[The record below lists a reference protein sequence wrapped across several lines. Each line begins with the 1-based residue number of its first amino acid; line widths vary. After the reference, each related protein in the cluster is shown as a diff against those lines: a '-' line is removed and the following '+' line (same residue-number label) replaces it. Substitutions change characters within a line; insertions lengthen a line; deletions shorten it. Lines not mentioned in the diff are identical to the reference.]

1 MRAAEGTRRFKEP
14 SMAVRRVVVVAGLV
28 IVVAVGIGIWH
39 RRELPPAATVEPA
52 APPAIPVDTVVARR
66 ADVPV
71 YLRGLGTVQAYNS
84 VTVHSRV
91 DGELVKIA
99 FAEGQD
105 VKAGDVLAQID
116 PRPLQAAL
124 DEAAAKLA
132 QDQAQLA
139 NAQLDL
145 ARDEALGQRQFATRQ
160 SVDTQSALVRQLTA
174 AIKGDE
180 AAVENAKVQL
190 GYATIASPIDG
201 RVGIRLVDQGNII
214 HASDANGIVV
224 INQLR
229 PISVVFTLPE
239 ENLPAINKAMA
250 AGRLTVRATSRDEKE
265 QYGEGA
271 LELVDNQI
279 DPSTGTIRLKATFPN
294 ASLTLWPGQ
303 FVNARLLLRTET
315 NVVTVPSDAV
325 ERGAQGLYAYVVRP
339 DATVAAQPLKVG
351 QISDGVAVVEDGIAA
366 GQRVVTAGQYRLQP
380 GVKVAPRDV
389 PAAGGGAGK
398 AAGTGS

>member
-1 MRAAEGTRRFKEP
+1 
-14 SMAVRRVVVVAGLV
+14 MAVRRVVVVAGLV

-39 RRELPPAATVEPA
+39 RREFPAAATVEPA

-250 AGRLTVRATSRDEKE
+250 AGRLTVRATSRDEKD
-265 QYGEGA
+265 QYGEGV

-325 ERGAQGLYAYVVRP
+325 ERGARGLYAYVVRP

-398 AAGTGS
+398 AQGTGS

>member
-1 MRAAEGTRRFKEP
+1 
-14 SMAVRRVVVVAGLV
+14 MAVRRVVVVAGLV

-39 RRELPPAATVEPA
+39 RRELPAAATVEPA
-52 APPAIPVDTVVARR
+52 APLAVPVDTVVARR

-190 GYATIASPIDG
+190 GYATITSPIDG